1 MKKMTM
7 TKAFTLAAAAL
18 TAASLIG
25 IIFGAHQQLLIF
37 GASAALT
44 AVLYNESKEEE
55 KKNRKTN

>member
-1 MKKMTM
+1 MKKMTI

-25 IIFGAHQQLLIF
+25 VILGAHQQLLIF

-55 KKNRKTN
+55 QKNKQ

>member
-25 IIFGAHQQLLIF
+25 VILGAHNQLLIF

-44 AVLYNESKEEE
+44 AVLYNESKEEQ
-55 KKNRKTN
+55 KNR

>member
-25 IIFGAHQQLLIF
+25 VIIGYNQLLIF

-44 AVLYNESKEEE
+44 AVLYNETKEEE
-55 KKNRKTN
+55 HKNKAK

>member
-18 TAASLIG
+18 TAVSLIG
-25 IIFGAHQQLLIF
+25 VILGAHHQLLIF

-55 KKNRKTN
+55 QKNKQ

>member
-7 TKAFTLAAAAL
+7 TKAFTLVAAAL

-44 AVLYNESKEEE
+44 AVLYNETKEEE
-55 KKNRKTN
+55 HKNKQ

>member
-25 IIFGAHQQLLIF
+25 VIFGAHQQLLIF

-44 AVLYNESKEEE
+44 AVLYNETKEEE

>member
-7 TKAFTLAAAAL
+7 TKAFTLAAAL

-25 IIFGAHQQLLIF
+25 VILGYNQLLIF

-44 AVLYNESKEEE
+44 AVLYNETKEEE
-55 KKNRKTN
+55 HKNKAK

>member
-7 TKAFTLAAAAL
+7 TKAFTLVAAAL

-44 AVLYNESKEEE
+44 AVLANETKEEE
-55 KKNRKTN
+55 HKNKQ

>member
-25 IIFGAHQQLLIF
+25 IILGAYHQLLIF

-44 AVLYNESKEEE
+44 AVLYNETKEEQ
-55 KKNRKTN
+55 KNK

>member
-7 TKAFTLAAAAL
+7 TKAFTLAAAAV

-25 IIFGAHQQLLIF
+25 AILGAHNQLFIF

-44 AVLYNESKEEE
+44 AVLYNESKEEQ
-55 KKNRKTN
+55 KNR

>member
-7 TKAFTLAAAAL
+7 TKAFTLVAAAL

-25 IIFGAHQQLLIF
+25 VILGAHNQLLIF

-44 AVLYNESKEEE
+44 AVLTNETKE
-55 KKNRKTN
+55 KQKNK